1 MTGIGKPVKSPACDV
16 LFSVFF
22 KRYTMKL
29 DLSAGTHYS
38 VLRVPI
44 WQDEWLNPLAQG
56 LLLDFAVIWD
66 EDHDARVMEAVE
78 TLYFSGLL
86 SPVRFIGERK
96 GSLSVLI
103 SDETARPIR
112 ITSADRSTCNGCGCG
127 GRGIRGIGAPIGALA
142 ALRYKTSP

>member
-1 MTGIGKPVKSPACDV
+1 MSASEVAPNPFWYAKPTAALTSRDRLSICVLAMFVHKSVHQLSMTGIGKPVKSPACDV

-66 EDHDARVMEAVE
+66 EDH
-78 TLYFSGLL
+78 
-86 SPVRFIGERK
+86 
-96 GSLSVLI
+96 
-103 SDETARPIR
+103 
-112 ITSADRSTCNGCGCG
+112 
-127 GRGIRGIGAPIGALA
+127 
-142 ALRYKTSP
+142 